1 MPCLILIIALMLP
14 RVALALILFFTRWF
28 SAVFD
33 TALLP
38 ILGFIFLP
46 YTTLA
51 YMGAVLNAGAVA
63 GFWWIILILAFIVDL
78 GHFGSMGRGRRRA

>member
-14 RVALALILFFTRWF
+14 RVALALIFLFTRWF

-63 GFWWIILILAFIVDL
+63 GFWWIVLILAFIVDL
-78 GHFGSMGRGRRRA
+78 GHFGSMGRGRKRA